1 MRLPFRTHTFV
12 FSALFFLTALF
23 STSLAEEG
31 TVKIVSP
38 WKAKGQVYK
47 VGSKEFQFV
56 GEFGGI
62 MYVESG
68 NGNLD
73 TAIFVC
79 PAVQDMDY
87 EKNITNATGK
97 CHIVTAD
104 GNVFAKFICAG
115 EPDKGACNGEFTLT
129 GGTERFEGIT
139 GSGEMRVRSALRS
152 FITEDNA
159 SGDVIAEAEGIA
171 IWPELKVKIPN

>member
-1 MRLPFRTHTFV
+1 MPMLKKYKIIL
-12 FSALFFLTALF
+12 FSALLIFSAIL
-23 STSLAEEG
+23 STSQAEEG
-31 TVKIVSP
+31 TVKIYSP

-47 VGSKEFQFV
+47 VGLKQFQFV

-62 MYVESG
+62 MYVEKG
-68 NGNLD
+68 DNTLD

-87 EKNITNATGK
+87 EKNTTRATGK
-97 CHIVTAD
+97 CHIVTAN
-104 GNVFAKFICAG
+104 GNIFASFVCTG
-115 EPDKGACNGEFTLT
+115 VPGACNGDFTLT
-129 GGTERFEGIT
+129 GGTERFKEIT

-152 FITEDNA
+152 FITDDVA

-171 IWPELKVKIPN
+171 IWPALKYRIPN